1 MILPIL
7 TFAQGNIVLSLSDV
21 EVDAYAPDVVV
32 PVNLN
37 NAADDVGGLQ
47 FDIVQSPDM
56 LPFSDLVAVG
66 RAEGFDVSF
75 NDFGEGHIRVLLMS
89 IAGDNIDAGDGAI
102 LELHYDA
109 SDYGSAVVSLSL
121 SDLIVSDPDGNEL
134 DASVGDQIGRASCR
148 ERV

>member
-1 MILPIL
+1 MKQRNFFLLLFMILPIL

-21 EVDAYAPDVVV
+21 EVESYESDVVV
-32 PVNLN
+32 QANLEN
-37 NAADDVGGLQ
+37 TMDDVGGLQ
-47 FDIVQSPDM
+47 FDVIQAPNM
-56 LPFSDLVAVG
+56 LPLTDVVAVG

-109 SDYGSAVVSLSL
+109 SDYGSAVVS
-121 SDLIVSDPDGNEL
+121 
-134 DASVGDQIGRASCR
+134 
-148 ERV
+148 